1 MSMFRANNPFLDL
14 LEALGENE
22 QQPAEVAAVKTG
34 NVRLP
39 EYWGAAPEIWFA
51 RVELRFELCGIVTER
66 EKFAHIVNALT
77 QDATRLVTDLI
88 INPPATRPYTILKDR
103 LLLAHQLTAVQKAM
117 KVMSMPSLGDR
128 RPSQLLADMLEY
140 CPSEEEG
147 SSFFRA
153 AFIQRLPA
161 ELQVL
166 LDGVEDGDLKDLA
179 TKADKLWAIRRPS
192 AWHMAAVTATAGD
205 KELDGTMVAAVRQGG
220 RGKPPPKAAASDGL
234 KKRPSRMFSVCYKHM
249 KFGAAAYQCDDPAN
263 CKWTGN

>member
-1 MSMFRANNPFLDL
+1 MFRANNPFLDL
-14 LEALGENE
+14 LEALGDDG
-22 QQPAEVAAVKTG
+22 QQPAETPAVSTG

-51 RVELRFELCGIVTER
+51 RVELRFELCGITTQR
-66 EKFAHIVNALT
+66 EKFAHVVNALT
-77 QDATRLVTDLI
+77 QEATRLVTDLI
-88 INPPATRPYTILKDR
+88 ISPPAARPYTILKER
-103 LLLAHQLTAVQKAM
+103 LLLAHQLTPVQKAM
-117 KVMSMPSLGDR
+117 KVMSMPALGDR

-140 CPSEEEG
+140 CPTEEEG

-179 TKADKLWAIRRPS
+179 TKADKLWAIRRPT
-192 AWHMAAVTATAGD
+192 AWHMAAVTAAFAEEETD
-205 KELDGTMVAAVRQGG
+205 SSTIAAVKQGG
-220 RGKPPPKAAASDGL
+220 RGKAPAKTAVTDGL
-234 KKRPSRMFSVCYKHM
+234 KKRTRMFSICYKHM
-249 KFGAAAYQCDDPAN
+249 KFGAAAYQCDDPVN